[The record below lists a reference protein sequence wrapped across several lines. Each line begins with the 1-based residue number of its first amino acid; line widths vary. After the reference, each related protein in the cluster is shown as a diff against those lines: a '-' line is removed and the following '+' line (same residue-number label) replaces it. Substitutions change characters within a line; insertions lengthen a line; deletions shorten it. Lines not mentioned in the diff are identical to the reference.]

1 MLTKFVQ
8 SADDECVIGWS
19 FFDDKQRMFVSGQ
32 AFALTDG
39 ISAKSLVFSQESAI
53 AEFDGAGGF

>member
-1 MLTKFVQ
+1 
-8 SADDECVIGWS
+8 
-19 FFDDKQRMFVSGQ
+19 MFVSGQ

-53 AEFDGAGGF
+53 AEFDGGAGGGF

>member
-1 MLTKFVQ
+1 MSVL
-8 SADDECVIGWS
+8 SDGL

-53 AEFDGAGGF
+53 AEFDGGPGGILKN